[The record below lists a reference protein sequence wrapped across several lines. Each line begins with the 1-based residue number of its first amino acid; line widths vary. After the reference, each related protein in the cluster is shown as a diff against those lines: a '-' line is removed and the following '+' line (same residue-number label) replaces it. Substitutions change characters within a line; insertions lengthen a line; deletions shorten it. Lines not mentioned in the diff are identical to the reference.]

1 MKQIA
6 KTSTAAGFTLV
17 EVLVALVITSLLV
30 SILMGLLFYVYR
42 VQDIL
47 RSEIVEREFQ
57 LRTRSWFSEILAGCM
72 PAEANSTASFEGS
85 TREIS
90 CDTLSPLRPQS
101 ILAPRRIT
109 LTLRR
114 GKNNENELAYSQ
126 QEDNQEIAHPLI
138 ILPAG
143 DATFLFSGVK
153 GEEKE
158 VWPPTKGDPETLPR
172 RIRLIVKT
180 PPDVIFEWLATP
192 LADPWI
198 EPVIKNPF
206 GLELPR

>member
-1 MKQIA
+1 MNQPLKPSI
-6 KTSTAAGFTLV
+6 AAGFTLV

-42 VQDIL
+42 VQDTL

-57 LRTRSWFSEILAGCM
+57 LRTRAWFSEVLAGCM
-72 PAEANSTASFEGS
+72 PADGTSTAAFEG
-85 TREIS
+85 TALEIS
-90 CDTLSPLRPQS
+90 CDTLAPLRPQA
-101 ILAPRRIT
+101 ILAPRRVT

-114 GKNNENELAYSQ
+114 GKNNENELTYSEQ
-126 QEDNQEIAHPLI
+126 VNTPQSAAAFI

-143 DATFLFSGVK
+143 DATFLFSGIK

-158 VWPPTKGDPETLPR
+158 VWPPVKNDLETLPR
-172 RIRLIVKT
+172 RIRLIVKNSS
-180 PPDVIFEWLATP
+180 DIVFEWLATP

-198 EPVIKNPF
+198 EAVIKNPF